1 MTTTEQRLDWRRAL
15 VYGMGASGIAATRLL
30 RAQGIEVV
38 GVDQRELSTLELGVL
53 GDDEGIELV
62 VGDEPRDLPAS
73 IDGVVVSPGVPTD
86 RPLLLAAHRR
96 GIPVI
101 AEVELGFIFANG
113 PVIGITGSNGKS
125 TTTAMTGQLLNGAGI
140 EAELCGNIGVPL
152 SSVVGGAGNPVF
164 VAELSSF
171 QLESIETFRPD
182 AAALL
187 NVSDDHLDRH
197 RDRDAYLSAKTA
209 IFSNQTLTDVAV
221 LNADDPRVAAIDV
234 SGRRRSFSRLVEI
247 ADGCFVDGDRV
258 IEVDQAGSCRSLF
271 ECRSVRLPGLH
282 NLENAMAAALLSCS
296 MGADPETFATT
307 LERFRGLPHRL
318 ERVDESRGVTWYDDS
333 KATNFAATLKS
344 LEGFGD
350 GTVHLI
356 LGGRNKDGDP
366 SVLTDMIERKVR
378 RLYLIGEAAEEMS
391 AAFSST
397 VAVEM
402 AEDMSTAVGSAASHA
417 RSGEIV
423 LLSPA
428 CASFDQYRNFG
439 ERGVHFQTLTRA
451 VNG

>member
-258 IEVDQAGSCRSLF
+258 IEGDHAGSVRSLF

-296 MGADPETFATT
+296 MGADPETFAAT